1 MNRIDQLFQTKS
13 SRILS
18 IYFCAGCPTPDGTAA
33 TIQALQE
40 AGVDMIEIGIPFSD
54 PLADGPV
61 IQQAATTAL
70 RGGMSLRRL
79 FDQLADIRRMVQI
92 PLLLMGYLN
101 PILQFGFEAF
111 CQRCRA
117 CGIDG
122 LIIPDLPLREYRE
135 HYQATAERYGLHVVM
150 LVTPET
156 SDERVRE
163 IDRHTGG
170 FIYMVSSAAVTGAQR
185 SFDEQKQAYFRRIDS
200 LRLKHPRLVGFG
212 ISNKATFEAACRA
225 SSGAIIGS
233 RFVTLLSEAG
243 GDAALAIAR
252 LKEIQGLRDN
262 ASTVMDT
269 ITDEAY
275 LSEARVVFADIEA
288 ATEAAERVKEKA
300 GEIAEKV
307 KRENSFFGKLRGL
320 GDIIMND

>member
-18 IYFCAGCPTPDGTAA
+18 IYFCAGCPTLDGT
-33 TIQALQE
+33 TTVIQALQD

-54 PLADGPV
+54 PMADGPV

-70 RGGMSLRRL
+70 RNGMTLHRL
-79 FDQLADIRRMVQI
+79 FDQLEGIRQTVHI

-111 CQRCRA
+111 CQRCQA

-122 LIIPDLPLREYRE
+122 LIIPDLPLREYCE

-156 SDERVRE
+156 SDERVHE
-163 IDRHTGG
+163 IDRETRG
-170 FIYMVSSAAVTGAQR
+170 FIYIVSSAAVTGAQR

-200 LRLKHPRLVGFG
+200 LGLTHPRLVGFG
-212 ISNKATFEAACRA
+212 ISNQATFEAACQA

-233 RFVTLLSEAG
+233 RFVTLLNEAG
-243 GDAALAIAR
+243 GDAATAITQ
-252 LKEIQGLRDN
+252 LKEALQKD
-262 ASTVMDT
+262 
-269 ITDEAY
+269 
-275 LSEARVVFADIEA
+275 
-288 ATEAAERVKEKA
+288 
-300 GEIAEKV
+300 
-307 KRENSFFGKLRGL
+307 
-320 GDIIMND
+320 

>member
-33 TIQALQE
+33 TIQALQD

-79 FDQLADIRRMVQI
+79 FDQLADIRRTVHI

-101 PILQFGFEAF
+101 PILQFDFEAF

-156 SDERVRE
+156 SDE
-163 IDRHTGG
+163 
-170 FIYMVSSAAVTGAQR
+170 
-185 SFDEQKQAYFRRIDS
+185 QKQAYFRRIDS
-200 LRLKHPRLVGFG
+200 LGLKHPRLVGFG
-212 ISNKATFEAACRA
+212 ISNKATFEAACKA

-243 GDAALAIAR
+243 GDATLAIAR
-252 LKEIQGLRDN
+252 LKEALTKD
-262 ASTVMDT
+262 
-269 ITDEAY
+269 
-275 LSEARVVFADIEA
+275 
-288 ATEAAERVKEKA
+288 
-300 GEIAEKV
+300 
-307 KRENSFFGKLRGL
+307 
-320 GDIIMND
+320 

>member
-1 MNRIDQLFQTKS
+1 
-13 SRILS
+13 
-18 IYFCAGCPTPDGTAA
+18 
-33 TIQALQE
+33 
-40 AGVDMIEIGIPFSD
+40 
-54 PLADGPV
+54 
-61 IQQAATTAL
+61 
-70 RGGMSLRRL
+70 MSLRRL

-200 LRLKHPRLVGFG
+200 LGLKHPRLVGFG
-212 ISNKATFEAACRA
+212 ISNKATFEAACGA

-252 LKEIQGLRDN
+252 LKEALTKD
-262 ASTVMDT
+262 
-269 ITDEAY
+269 
-275 LSEARVVFADIEA
+275 
-288 ATEAAERVKEKA
+288 
-300 GEIAEKV
+300 
-307 KRENSFFGKLRGL
+307 
-320 GDIIMND
+320 

>member
-33 TIQALQE
+33 TIQALQD

-70 RGGMSLRRL
+70 RNGMSLRRL
-79 FDQLADIRRMVQI
+79 FDQLADIRRTVHI

-185 SFDEQKQAYFRRIDS
+185 SFDEQKQAYFRRIEAMH
-200 LRLKHPRLVGFG
+200 LRNPRMIGFG
-212 ISNKATFEAACRA
+212 ISNRQTFEAAAAHAAGC
-225 SSGAIIGS
+225 IIGS
-233 RFVTLLSEAG
+233 KFVSLLAEEK
-243 GDAALAIAR
+243 GDADRAADRLLAALQR
-252 LKEIQGLRDN
+252 
-262 ASTVMDT
+262 
-269 ITDEAY
+269 
-275 LSEARVVFADIEA
+275 
-288 ATEAAERVKEKA
+288 
-300 GEIAEKV
+300 
-307 KRENSFFGKLRGL
+307 
-320 GDIIMND
+320 

>member
-33 TIQALQE
+33 TIQALQD

-70 RGGMSLRRL
+70 RGGMSLHRL
-79 FDQLADIRRMVQI
+79 FDQLADIRRTVHI

-111 CQRCRA
+111 CQHCRT

-156 SDERVRE
+156 SDERVRK

-185 SFDEQKQAYFRRIDS
+185 SA
-200 LRLKHPRLVGFG
+200 
-212 ISNKATFEAACRA
+212 
-225 SSGAIIGS
+225 
-233 RFVTLLSEAG
+233 
-243 GDAALAIAR
+243 
-252 LKEIQGLRDN
+252 
-262 ASTVMDT
+262 AST
-269 ITDEAY
+269 AW
-275 LSEARVVFADIEA
+275 
-288 ATEAAERVKEKA
+288 
-300 GEIAEKV
+300 G
-307 KRENSFFGKLRGL
+307 
-320 GDIIMND
+320 

>member
-33 TIQALQE
+33 TIQALQD
-40 AGVDMIEIGIPFSD
+40 AGVDIIEIGIPFSD

-70 RGGMSLRRL
+70 RGGMTLRRL
-79 FDQLADIRRMVQI
+79 FDQLADIRRTVHI

-111 CQRCRA
+111 CQHCRA

-156 SDERVRE
+156 SDERVR
-163 IDRHTGG
+163 
-170 FIYMVSSAAVTGAQR
+170 
-185 SFDEQKQAYFRRIDS
+185 
-200 LRLKHPRLVGFG
+200 
-212 ISNKATFEAACRA
+212 
-225 SSGAIIGS
+225 
-233 RFVTLLSEAG
+233 
-243 GDAALAIAR
+243 
-252 LKEIQGLRDN
+252 
-262 ASTVMDT
+262 
-269 ITDEAY
+269 
-275 LSEARVVFADIEA
+275 
-288 ATEAAERVKEKA
+288 
-300 GEIAEKV
+300 
-307 KRENSFFGKLRGL
+307 
-320 GDIIMND
+320 

>member
-33 TIQALQE
+33 TIQTLQDV
-40 AGVDMIEIGIPFSD
+40 GVDMIEIGIPFSD

-79 FDQLADIRRMVQI
+79 FDQLADIRRTVHI

-101 PILQFGFEAF
+101 PILQFE
-111 CQRCRA
+111 RCRA

-163 IDRHTGG
+163 IDLHTGG

-200 LRLKHPRLVGFG
+200 LGLKHPRLVGFG
-212 ISNKATFEAACRA
+212 ISNKATFEAACGA

-252 LKEIQGLRDN
+252 LKEALTKD
-262 ASTVMDT
+262 
-269 ITDEAY
+269 
-275 LSEARVVFADIEA
+275 
-288 ATEAAERVKEKA
+288 
-300 GEIAEKV
+300 
-307 KRENSFFGKLRGL
+307 
-320 GDIIMND
+320 